1 MSYNTPDN
9 VISPA
14 ELTTTQS
21 IQGLQ
26 NPELSEEP
34 AFRDNKHN
42 SIEKPQKTQEPHQS
56 TEMNTSSL
64 QLSTQQSVN
73 FKRSF
78 SLISPKRSVQLTPHL
93 ISNKLRDKLGRTLTL
108 RLNQKLKHLEEESN
122 LPKTQESQIYPL
134 PLNDDTHF
142 VDSPKP
148 ALENY
153 LALEGNDDN
162 EIPHLRWCAS
172 CKGEVK
178 TEIEY
183 VNNRKTFWA
192 SVGIF
197 MTGGVLGCFLL
208 PYMTNSCKGVKVVCH
223 KCRKALA

>member
-1 MSYNTPDN
+1 MSYNSPDN
-9 VISPA
+9 VVSPA
-14 ELTTTQS
+14 ELTTSQS

-34 AFRDNKHN
+34 AFRDNKC
-42 SIEKPQKTQEPHQS
+42 SLTEKPPKSQEPHQS
-56 TEMNTSSL
+56 SDMNSSSL

-78 SLISPKRSVQLTPHL
+78 SLLSPKRSVQLTPHL
-93 ISNKLRDKLGRTLTL
+93 ISNKLKDTLGRTLTL
-108 RLNQKLKHLEEESN
+108 RLNQKLKHLEEDSN
-122 LPKTQESQIYPL
+122 LPKTQEPHIYPSAL
-134 PLNDDTHF
+134 KDDEQF
-142 VDSPKP
+142 IDSPKP

-183 VNNRKTFWA
+183 VNSRKTFWA